1 VILVAR
7 QYDGWSDFPTN
18 TASPNYGLAMQNA
31 RAGAAAIHDYVDA
44 RLDDPA
50 NVKTSRGNITS
61 ILIPTQL
68 LPLNKGLDAE
78 QRPLID
84 SAYDRP
90 GPTPE
95 QLAASTGQQVGVN

>member
-1 VILVAR
+1 MAR

-18 TASPNYGLAMQNA
+18 TASPNYDLAMQNA
-31 RAGAAAIHDYVDA
+31 RAGATSIHDYVDA

-50 NVKTSRGNITS
+50 NVKTTRGNITS
-61 ILIPTQL
+61 ILIPTQH
-68 LPLNKGLDAE
+68 LPLKDGLDAE

-84 SAYDRP
+84 SAYDRA

-95 QLAASTGQQVGVN
+95 QLAASTGQQVGNH